1 MQKIKKTWNKIIHEL
16 KGVGKNLQD
25 HLMFRPVYKVK
36 NLKSLNGK
44 INSLFGNFL
53 IGLEYIF
60 KQSGPMTMGASQV
73 CGFS

>member
-1 MQKIKKTWNKIIHEL
+1 MLLNEL

-53 IGLEYIF
+53 IGLEYFLI
-60 KQSGPMTMGASQV
+60 KVVQ
-73 CGFS
+73 

>member
-1 MQKIKKTWNKIIHEL
+1 
-16 KGVGKNLQD
+16 
-25 HLMFRPVYKVK
+25 MFRPVYKVK
-36 NLKSLNGK
+36 NLKSLNSK

-73 CGFS
+73 CGFVKSDHF